1 MGFLAALGRVN
12 AAHPWSHNDAYAGF
26 VMRHARAVRRRGG
39 ATAVD
44 VGCGTGNLVAALAGV
59 FPSVIGIEPDPTT
72 AATAA
77 RRFPRSTVQIHDR
90 TFGSEPEEAYD
101 LIVFVASLHHMP
113 LRQTLQGAR
122 AAVRPGGRVVIIG
135 VARETSNDAFRSAAS
150 LLLNPLIGQ
159 LRHPTRATDA
169 PAHMNAPTAAA
180 DQSFEEIRQVAA
192 EVLPGIRMRRR
203 LFWRYTA
210 SWEAPA

>member
-1 MGFLAALGRVN
+1 MGFLAVLDRVN

-26 VMRHARAVRRRGG
+26 VVRHTRAVRRRGG

-44 VGCGTGNLVAALAGV
+44 VGCGTGNLLAELAEV
-59 FPSVIGIEPDPTT
+59 FPSVIGIEPDPAT
-72 AATAA
+72 AAIAA
-77 RRFPRSTVQIHDR
+77 RRFAGTTVQIHDR
-90 TFGSEPEEAYD
+90 AFGSEPPDAYD

-113 LRQTLQGAR
+113 LRQALQEAR
-122 AAVRPGGRVVIIG
+122 AAIRPGGRVVIIG
-135 VARETSNDAFRSAAS
+135 VARETSRDALRSVVS
-150 LLLNPLIGQ
+150 SLLNPLIGL
-159 LRHPTRATDA
+159 LRHPARATDV

-180 DQSFEEIRQVAA
+180 SESFDEIREVAA

-210 SWEAPA
+210 SWVAPT